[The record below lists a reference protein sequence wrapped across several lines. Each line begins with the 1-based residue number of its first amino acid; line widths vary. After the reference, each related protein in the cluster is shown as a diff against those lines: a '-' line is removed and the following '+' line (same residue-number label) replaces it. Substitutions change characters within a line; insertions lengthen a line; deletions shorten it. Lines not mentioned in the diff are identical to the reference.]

1 MDAKVDWIKQEGRW
15 DETDISV
22 FTKWYLGQLH
32 RKDSPLHD
40 GPPLSKAD
48 VMQIVKDASF
58 DPPGAQLDTECTY
71 TKNSFYIPPCM
82 RKKVNGWLQVL
93 NRAFMPAE
101 EKEKKTSSGKT
112 FTRK

>member
-1 MDAKVDWIKQEGRW
+1 MRRL
-15 DETDISV
+15 SHMRMR
-22 FTKWYLGQLH
+22 LH
-32 RKDSPLHD
+32 MR
-40 GPPLSKAD
+40 
-48 VMQIVKDASF
+48 
-58 DPPGAQLDTECTY
+58 
-71 TKNSFYIPPCM
+71 M